1 MKHVSVAGN
10 VDKILESSD
19 LVIYGS
25 FLEEQSFPEIL
36 MKAMSLGK
44 PIVAPDLFNIRKHVC
59 SFFHCLCLDGNV
71 LLHVLCPFPCSLTVF
86 AILNRLTTGLLGIS
100 SPSRILRF
108 YRKLCLK

>member
-59 SFFHCLCLDGNV
+59 FFLCSCSSWKCAV
-71 LLHVLCPFPCSLTVF
+71 ACSLS
-86 AILNRLTTGLLGIS
+86 IWLLNDCIGNI
-100 SPSRILRF
+100 
-108 YRKLCLK
+108 K